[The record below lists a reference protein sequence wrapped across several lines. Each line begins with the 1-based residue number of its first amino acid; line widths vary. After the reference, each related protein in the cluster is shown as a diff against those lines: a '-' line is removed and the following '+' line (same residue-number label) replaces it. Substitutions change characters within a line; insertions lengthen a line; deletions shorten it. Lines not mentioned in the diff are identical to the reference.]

1 MRIET
6 LTRMSGQIADN
17 CSGLTDEQAVKRIS
31 DHLKAFWTP
40 AMIAE
45 LAEYDGDHAGEL
57 DPRVSTALSQ
67 LVV

>member
-1 MRIET
+1 VRIET

-17 CSGLTDEQAVKRIS
+17 CSGLADEQAVARIS

-40 AMIAE
+40 AMITE
-45 LAEYDGDHAGEL
+45 LAEYDTDHAGEL

>member
-17 CSGLTDEQAVKRIS
+17 CSGLTDEQAVNRIT
-31 DHLKAFWTP
+31 DHLRAFWTP
-40 AMIAE
+40 AMITE
-45 LAEYDGDHAGEL
+45 LAEYDGEHAGEL

>member
-1 MRIET
+1 
-6 LTRMSGQIADN
+6 MSGQIADN
-17 CSGLTDEQAVKRIS
+17 CSGLADEQAVARIS

-40 AMIAE
+40 AMITE
-45 LAEYDGDHAGEL
+45 LAEYDTDHAGEL

>member
-1 MRIET
+1 VRIET
-6 LTRMSGQIADN
+6 LTRMSGQIADT
-17 CSGLTDEQAVKRIS
+17 CSGLADEQAVARIS

-40 AMIAE
+40 AMITE
-45 LAEYDGDHAGEL
+45 LAEYDTDHAGEL